1 MSAAHAIKNSEPRPA
16 ALQATLIKVTEALA
30 RELVWSNPVAPDW
43 SDFEWSVAQAVAA
56 MHGVSPLLS
65 SALRWNGPPSWAK
78 FLQEQRAHVA
88 ARHVRIERLLRQIDQ
103 LARAEGMAVVALKGA
118 ALHAIGLYEEGQ
130 RPMADVDLL
139 VRPQDAG
146 RAARLIE
153 SLKYYEYRSSWKERA
168 FAPLDGQ
175 VAGRLGE
182 QSNNDISIE
191 LHVRICEKLPLQI
204 TDITTIVFPSAP
216 SAGLNPYP
224 SKAALMAHLLLH
236 AAGSMAFRAIRLLQL
251 HDLALLAVRM
261 GDADWGQL
269 LRFRSGKRGLWWAV
283 PPLHLLS
290 RYYALKL
297 PEQILGRLKL
307 DCPWRLQQAV
317 QRRTLSDVSL
327 THLWVDAFPGI
338 EWSQSAREMLSY
350 ACSRVLPDAEHV
362 ALRKTTAHTQ
372 PWAAGSQWSTLSQ
385 TRRILRWIVQRQT
398 RPATMHVVRAAL
410 AQTL

>member
-1 MSAAHAIKNSEPRPA
+1 MSAAPAIEESEPRPA
-16 ALQATLIKVTEALA
+16 TLQATLIKVTEALA
-30 RELVWSNPVAPDW
+30 LELVWSNPVAPDW
-43 SDFEWSVAQAVAA
+43 SDFEWAVAQAVAA

-65 SALRWNGPPSWAK
+65 TALRWNGPPSWAK

-88 ARHVRIERLLRQIDQ
+88 ARHVRIERLLLQIDQ

-139 VRPQDAG
+139 VRPQDVG

-153 SLKYYEYRSSWKERA
+153 SLEYYEYRSSWKERA

-182 QSNNDISIE
+182 QADNDIGIE
-191 LHVRICEKLPLQI
+191 LHDRIGEKLPLEI
-204 TDITTIVFPSAP
+204 TDITTIVFPPAP

-261 GDADWGQL
+261 SAADWDQL

-283 PPLHLLS
+283 PPLQLLS
-290 RYYALKL
+290 RYYALNL
-297 PEQILGRLKL
+297 CEILDRFKL
-307 DCPWRLQQAV
+307 DCPRRLQQAV

-350 ACSRVLPDAEHV
+350 ACSRVLPDAERL
-362 ALRKTTAHTQ
+362 ASRDTTAHTQ

-385 TRRILRWIVQRQT
+385 TRRILRWLVQRQM